1 MTKYPS
7 NKSTN
12 FSKGPAQSHR
22 GLTVF
27 TDGACSGNGT
37 SQAKGGYATVWPGN
51 SQLNQSGSVARPTS
65 NRAEYKA
72 LSQALETANK
82 VDPSG
87 SKPLHVYTDS
97 KLVADSLCDYLP
109 KWKNNGF
116 TTVCN
121 QPVRNQ
127 DLIRECVDRAGSR
140 QVTMT
145 HVRGHTGN
153 NDWASRHNNQADTSA
168 KGALRR

>member
-1 MTKYPS
+1 MTKYQS
-7 NKSTN
+7 KNTSN
-12 FSKGPAQSHR
+12 FSKAPSTSHR

-37 SQAKGGYATVWPGN
+37 SGAKGGYATVWPGN
-51 SQLNQSGSVARPTS
+51 PQLNQSGSVSRPTS
-65 NRAEYKA
+65 NRAEYTALSKA
-72 LSQALETANK
+72 LDTANK

-87 SKPLHVYTDS
+87 SQPLHVYTDS
-97 KLVADSLCDYLP
+97 KLVSDSLCDYLP
-109 KWKNNGF
+109 KWQNNGF

-127 DLIRECVDRAGSR
+127 DLIKECVDRAGSR

-145 HVRGHTGN
+145 HVRGHTGR
-153 NDWASRHNNQADTSA
+153 NDWASSHNDQADRSA